1 MDCGLNLGPRELLT
15 LGTVVSG
22 LAVTWGMVRQQ
33 LKAAEEKFSSMTK
46 ELHEIQTRLD
56 QIDGLTGRHEDKLK
70 QHAIISSVSSLDK
83 RSRFEADVSARVKNL
98 EKLADANLKLHNGEH
113 KATAVKEK

>member
-1 MDCGLNLGPRELLT
+1 MDGFNLGFRELAT
-15 LGTVVSG
+15 IATVGSG

-33 LKAAEEKFSSMTK
+33 LKAAEEKFAEVTA

-56 QIDGLTGRHEDKLK
+56 KIDGLTGRHADKLET
-70 QHAIISSVSSLDK
+70 HAVISSVAALDK
-83 RSRFEADVSARVKNL
+83 RSRFEADMAARMTNL

-113 KATAVKEK
+113 KPTGVKDT